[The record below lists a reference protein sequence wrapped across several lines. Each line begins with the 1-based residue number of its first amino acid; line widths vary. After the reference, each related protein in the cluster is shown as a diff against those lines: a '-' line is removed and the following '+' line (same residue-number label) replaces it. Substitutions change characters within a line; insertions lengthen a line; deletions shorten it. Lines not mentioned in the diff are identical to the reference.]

1 MPLSSGDKLGPYE
14 ILAPIGAGG
23 MGEVY
28 KARDTRLD
36 RIVAIKT
43 SKVEFSERFERE
55 AKAIATLNHPNICQ
69 LYDVGPNYLVM
80 EYLEGTPLKGPL
92 PLDQALKYAM
102 QICDALDAAHKKG
115 ITHRDLKPANIL
127 VTKAAIKLLDFGLA
141 KLGSSGIGQATKPDD
156 ATLTKALTGKNEIVG
171 TLYYMSPEQLQ
182 AQANGQEV
190 DSRSDIFSFGLV
202 LYEILTGK
210 RAFEGSSPASV
221 IAAIIERPAPS
232 IATIAPPAL
241 DRLLQRCLAKDPDD
255 RWQSARDLR
264 AELEWIAAPS
274 GAQETG
280 IAVPRMQRS
289 ERARKLLWVAAG
301 ALALIAAIAS
311 GFAWN
316 AMQPVSRPTAR
327 FNDDLGM
334 ELSVAS
340 AFGVPIAIS
349 PDGTRLAFVAKG
361 ADGIARLALR
371 VLDSSKSSV
380 FSSTEGA
387 GGPFWSPDSRSI
399 GFFAAGKLN
408 KIPAQG
414 GVPVVIC
421 DAPVPRGGTWGEDD
435 TIIFDGRSRGP
446 LLRVSANGG
455 TPQPITQLEGADVTS
470 HRFPQMLPRSD
481 AFLFTVDRSANYDL
495 ASIDVQS
502 VKTGATKTLVQGAY
516 FAKYLSSGHL
526 LYMRRTTLYAAPM
539 DLSRLEIIGAEVPVL
554 EDVSGRMGN
563 ALAYFDTGRSGDLIY
578 LPKEGDLSANALY
591 RIDSNGAL
599 QQMQLPPG
607 RYENPSISPDG
618 THVALSLTDG
628 PDSNLADYE
637 IAGNR
642 LAKLAF
648 FKGQATST
656 RAVWELT
663 ESIWCLK

>member
-1 MPLSSGDKLGPYE
+1 M
-14 ILAPIGAGG
+14 
-23 MGEVY
+23 
-28 KARDTRLD
+28 
-36 RIVAIKT
+36 
-43 SKVEFSERFERE
+43 
-55 AKAIATLNHPNICQ
+55 
-69 LYDVGPNYLVM
+69 
-80 EYLEGTPLKGPL
+80 
-92 PLDQALKYAM
+92 
-102 QICDALDAAHKKG
+102 
-115 ITHRDLKPANIL
+115 
-127 VTKAAIKLLDFGLA
+127 
-141 KLGSSGIGQATKPDD
+141 
-156 ATLTKALTGKNEIVG
+156 
-171 TLYYMSPEQLQ
+171 
-182 AQANGQEV
+182 
-190 DSRSDIFSFGLV
+190 
-202 LYEILTGK
+202 
-210 RAFEGSSPASV
+210 
-221 IAAIIERPAPS
+221 ERPAPS
-232 IATIAPPAL
+232 IATIAPAAL

-274 GAQETG
+274 GAQEPG
-280 IAVPRMQRS
+280 IAVPHIQRS
-289 ERARKLLWVAAG
+289 ERSRKLLWVAAG
-301 ALALIAAIAS
+301 ALALSAAIAS

-316 AMQPVSRPTAR
+316 VMHPVTRPTAR

-334 ELSVAS
+334 ELSVAP

-349 PDGTRLAFVAKG
+349 PDGTRLAFVTRG
-361 ADGIARLALR
+361 SDGIARLALR

-380 FSSTEGA
+380 FASTEGA

-421 DAPVPRGGTWGEDD
+421 AAPAPRGGTWGEDD

-455 TPQPITQLEGADVTS
+455 TPQPITKLEGAGVTS

-481 AFLFTVDRSANYDL
+481 AFLFTIDRSANYDL

-539 DLSRLEIIGAEVPVL
+539 DLSRLEITGAEVPVL
-554 EDVSGRMGN
+554 EDVSGRIGN

-578 LPKEGDLSANALY
+578 VPKEGDVSANALY
-591 RIDSNGAL
+591 WIDPNGAL

-628 PDSNLADYE
+628 QDSNLADYE

-642 LAKLAF
+642 LAKLSF

-656 RAVWELT
+656 RAVWAPDGKHLVFEVVSGTLDGLYWVRADGAGQPQRFLVGRDHAPSYFSSDGKRLTYADLAAPYQISTLQLDFTDPEHPKASKSENVLSVDSELANPALSPDGKWLAYVSSENGARELYVRPADGPSKGEGRWLVSSGGGGT
-663 ESIWCLK
+663 PFWSRNSRELLYQHRPDGRPWVVGYSVSGDMFIPGKPRPWMEKMPVAKLPDGDLAPDGKRFMFVLPVNPAEQKPPTHVTFLLNFADELRRKVPAGR